1 MSERELCVAKEQCV
15 MKSSWMRQNNE
26 KSQIDINDDIIS
38 NKTFVFM
45 FYVQKVPAM
54 ESWRDEN

>member
-1 MSERELCVAKEQCV
+1 